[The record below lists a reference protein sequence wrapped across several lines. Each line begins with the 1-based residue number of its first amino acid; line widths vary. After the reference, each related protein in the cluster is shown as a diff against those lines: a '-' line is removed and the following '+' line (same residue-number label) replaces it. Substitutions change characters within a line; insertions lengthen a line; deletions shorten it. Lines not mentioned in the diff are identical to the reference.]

1 MEEAGGERIEPFL
14 MVVLSRRFDAI
25 SRQMTNTLLRSARS
39 IVVNTARDFSC
50 SIADASGRLICL
62 AEGLPIHV
70 ASSGLVARA
79 LVELFDDIRPGDCF
93 LNNSPYYGNTHHAD
107 HTMCVPVFFEGE
119 HLFTTM
125 ARAHQADCGNTQP
138 TTYMP
143 FAADLYQ
150 EGALDFPCV
159 RVQRDY
165 RDVED
170 VVRMARMRIRVP
182 EQWYGDFL
190 AGIGACRIGERE
202 ISELCRKRG
211 VATVKAFL
219 DEWQEYGRRR
229 MVEAIRE
236 LPAGTWR
243 NETRLDPFPLVAAEG
258 IGIRVTMTID
268 PEEGFIT
275 LDFTESD
282 DAVPGGLNMSEATV
296 RAAGITGVLNNL
308 DPTLPQNDGALSR
321 IRFLTRENCVVGPV
335 RHPACASMAT
345 TTVADRVINVVQSC
359 FAKLGGKIGMAEG
372 ALGMPASCSVISG
385 VDPRRGGAPYINQ
398 LTVGGLGGPAV
409 HGHDGWLTY
418 GIPVTGGVLHG
429 DSLEVDEQRFPILY
443 ECHELIPDSG
453 GAGEWRGA
461 PGVECRIRQRL
472 APGTWIYPSDGH
484 FNPAKGVARGLPGR
498 RSDVWKYSLEDPARR
513 DLPKVSQEVL
523 EPGEV
528 LVSES
533 CGGGGYGDPLDRD
546 PEKVRWDVREG
557 FVSLTSARDVYGVVI
572 DTGPELYAVDR
583 EATASLRDSLR
594 RTGGGSR

>member
-1 MEEAGGERIEPFL
+1 MAEEGSGRIEPFL
-14 MVVLSRRFDAI
+14 MVLLSRRFEAI

-50 SIADASGRLICL
+50 SISDASGRLVCL

-70 ASSGLVARA
+70 ASSGLVAK
-79 LVELFDDIRPGDCF
+79 VMSELFEDIRPGDCF

-119 HLFTTM
+119 HLFTAM
-125 ARAHQADCGNTQP
+125 ARAHQADCGNSEP

-143 FAADLYQ
+143 FARDLYQ

-165 RDVED
+165 QDVKD

-182 EQWYGDFL
+182 DQWYGDFL
-190 AGIGACRIGERE
+190 AAVGACRIGERE
-202 ISELCRKRG
+202 IAELCRKHG
-211 VATVKAFL
+211 AEIIKAFSN
-219 DEWQEYGRRR
+219 EWQEYGRKR
-229 MVEAIRE
+229 MIEAIRA
-236 LPAGTWR
+236 LPKGTWL
-243 NETRLDPFPLVAAEG
+243 NENRLDPFPLVADEG
-258 IGIRVTMTID
+258 IRIRLRMTID
-268 PEEGFIT
+268 PDEGVIT

-296 RAAGITGVLNNL
+296 LAAGITGVLNNL
-308 DPTLPQNDGALSR
+308 DPTLPQNDGAFSR
-321 IRFLTRENCVVGPV
+321 IRFVTRENCVVGPAE
-335 RHPACASMAT
+335 HPTCASMAT

-359 FAKLGGKIGMAEG
+359 FAQLGGKTGMAEG
-372 ALGMPASCSVISG
+372 ALGMPAACSVISG
-385 VDPRRGGAPYINQ
+385 TDPRRGGAPYINQ
-398 LTVGGLGGPAV
+398 LTVGGLGGPAL

-429 DSLEVDEQRFPILY
+429 DSVEMDEQRFPILF

-453 GAGEWRGA
+453 GAGQWRGA

-472 APGTWIYPSDGH
+472 APGVWIYPSDGH
-484 FNPAKGVARGLPGR
+484 FNPAKGVAGGRPGR
-498 RSDVWKYSLEDPARR
+498 RSDVWKYSLTDPRR
-513 DLPKVSQEVL
+513 QDLPKVSQECL
-523 EPGEV
+523 QPGEI

-557 FVSLTSARDVYGVVI
+557 FVSLEEARNVYGVIV
-572 DTGPELYAVDR
+572 DTGTELHAVDR
-583 EATASLRDSLR
+583 EGTKRLRAELR
-594 RTGGGSR
+594 ERRGRAQ

>member
-1 MEEAGGERIEPFL
+1 MADESKPRIEPFL

-50 SIADASGRLICL
+50 SIADAGGRLICL

-70 ASSGLVARA
+70 ASSGLVARTMID
-79 LVELFDDIRPGDCF
+79 LFDDIRPGDCF

-143 FAADLYQ
+143 FAPDLYQ

-159 RVQRDY
+159 RVQREY

-190 AGIGACRIGERE
+190 AAVGACRIGERE
-202 ISELCRKRG
+202 IAALCRKHG
-211 VATVKAFL
+211 VETIKVFL
-219 DEWQEYGRRR
+219 EEWQEYGRKR
-229 MVEAIRE
+229 MVDAIRA
-236 LPAGTWR
+236 LPGGTWY
-243 NETRLDPFPLVAAEG
+243 NETRLDPFPLVAEEG
-258 IGIRVTMTID
+258 IQIELEMTID

-275 LDFTESD
+275 LDFTGSD
-282 DAVPGGLNMSEATV
+282 DAVPGGLNMSQATV
-296 RAAGITGVLNNL
+296 LAAGITGVLNNL
-308 DPTLPQNDGALSR
+308 DPSLPQNDGAFSR
-321 IRFLTRENCVVGPV
+321 IRFVTRENCVVGPV
-335 RHPACASMAT
+335 KHPACASMAT

-359 FAKLGGKIGMAEG
+359 FAQLGAQTGMAEG

-385 VDPRRGGAPYINQ
+385 TDPRRDGAPYINQ
-398 LTVGGLGGPAV
+398 LTIGGLGGPGV
-409 HGHDGWLTY
+409 HGHDGWMTY

-429 DSLEVDEQRFPILY
+429 DSLEVDEQNFPILY
-443 ECHELIPDSG
+443 EQHEVIPDSG

-461 PGVECRIRQRL
+461 PGVDCRIRQRL

-484 FNPAKGVARGLPGR
+484 FNPAKGVAGGLAGR
-498 RSDVWKYSLEDPARR
+498 RSDVWKYGPDDRDR
-513 DLPKVSQEVL
+513 QDLPKVSQEVL
-523 EPGEV
+523 QPGEV

-546 PEKVRWDVREG
+546 PEKVRRDVREG
-557 FVSLTSARDVYGVVI
+557 FVTIEKAREIYGVVI
-572 DTGPELYAVDR
+572 DPGPELYAVDGA
-583 EATASLRDSLR
+583 ATERLRAELR
-594 RTGGGSR
+594 ARGAEQR